1 VVDARV
7 GIVTRHLY
15 QNSEVIYSA
24 ESIEEADKL
33 FTADMG
39 ETPQELDDEF
49 ELIPDGQP
57 LEVGSDE
64 SNGALG
70 EVERNGYWFETKTA
84 GAWAEEFGPGH
95 FSGGD

>member
-1 VVDARV
+1 MVDARL

-24 ESIEEADKL
+24 ESIEEADRL
-33 FTADMG
+33 FAEDMG
-39 ETPQELDDEF
+39 ETPQEMNDPF
-49 ELIPDGQP
+49 ELIPDEQP

-64 SNGALG
+64 PNGAPG
-70 EVERNGYWFETKTA
+70 EVERKGYWFETKTA